1 MDTMPIYEF
10 KCNTCRHMFDVIE
23 SVHEH
28 DEHKE
33 KCPKCNSEDIERVIG
48 AINVQTS
55 KKS

>member
-1 MDTMPIYEF
+1 
-10 KCNTCRHMFDVIE
+10 MFDVIE

-48 AINVQTS
+48 EVNVQTS
-55 KKS
+55 IKS